1 MTQEGQFFE
10 VAVVCTGNQFRSP
23 IVEGLMRVSASS
35 LPVRVFSYGTEK
47 VGAAKA
53 LPEAI
58 QHASRFGI
66 DLQDHRARS
75 LEGVDLSYVDLT
87 IGFELSHVA
96 AAVVES
102 GAPYEKTFT
111 ILELVSLLDMVDR
124 DLPEDPITRAREAVF
139 AAHALRTTEGVYTPE
154 NQLRDPVGG
163 TAEVF
168 ETTAERLRASTSTL
182 VDRLF
187 GVSPQELP
195 QIE

>member
-1 MTQEGQFFE
+1 MTEEAQFFE

-35 LPVRVFSYGTEK
+35 LPVRVVSYGTER

-66 DLQDHRARS
+66 DLKDHRARS
-75 LEGVDLSYVDLT
+75 LDGVDLSYVDLA
-87 IGFELSHVA
+87 IGFELAHVA

-111 ILELVSLLDMVDR
+111 ILELVSLLELIDR

-139 AAHALRTTEGVYTPE
+139 AAHALRTTEGVYIPE
-154 NQLRDPVGG
+154 HQLRDPIGG

-187 GVSPQELP
+187 GVSPQDLP
-195 QIE
+195 LIE